1 MVEAYD
7 GLNKQEEDY
16 IRVIRE
22 IIQQQVV
29 EYAKESKKD
38 TNEKG
43 DEESTAEDIIREV
56 DEIEKDAIAAS
67 QKHDLLISTIKERLE
82 KV

>member
-1 MVEAYD
+1 LVEAYD